1 MHELLRGL
9 TLDTP
14 SSLGLL
20 NSLLQVPQP
29 LLSCLLVSC
38 AKPELSVTPLNVDAA
53 SGDSK
58 ELT

>member
-1 MHELLRGL
+1 MHELLRRV

-20 NSLLQVPQP
+20 NSLLQITQP

-38 AKPELSVTPLNVDAA
+38 AKPELSVTALNMDTA
-53 SGDSK
+53 SNDSK